1 MTCKDCVHYEACEIS
16 SVYFGEE
23 KGSKSFR
30 EYEKRQNVELDCDQF
45 KDKTQLVELPCK
57 VGDILYEITERRIK
71 SHWVKCIVRRVVLRI
86 EVGLEGYIS
95 AKCGTTISVPLQNIG
110 KTVFLTREE
119 AEKALERSRE

>member
-1 MTCKDCVHYEACEIS
+1 MTCKDCVCSDVCIETRDQIQMLAYQS
-16 SVYFGEE
+16 RNDVE
-23 KGSKSFR
+23 KVCS
-30 EYEKRQNVELDCDQF
+30 NF
-45 KDKTQLVELPCK
+45 KDKSRFVELPCK

-86 EVGLEGYIS
+86 EVGLNGYIS

-119 AEKALERSRE
+119 AEKVLKERNKNENNKM

>member
-1 MTCKDCVHYEACEIS
+1 MTCKDCVHYEACKEWCSGID
-16 SVYFGEE
+16 
-23 KGSKSFR
+23 
-30 EYEKRQNVELDCDQF
+30 EYIDPERKENQEPCKHF
-45 KDKTQLVELPCK
+45 KDKNLFVELPCK

-86 EVGLEGYIS
+86 EVGLNGYIS

-119 AEKALERSRE
+119 AEKALERSRDNA